1 MKENKDNG
9 QNYDSFE
16 SAFEELKQI
25 VQKLENTD
33 DVSID
38 EMLKSYEMGMSAY
51 LFCMQKLEDTQK
63 KIKIIDSNFE

>member
-1 MKENKDNG
+1 MKNNN

-16 SAFEELKQI
+16 AAFEELKQI
-25 VQKLENTD
+25 VQNLEDID

-51 LFCMQKLEDTQK
+51 SFCMEKLEDTQK

>member
-1 MKENKDNG
+1 MMKNNN

-16 SAFEELKQI
+16 AAFEELKQI
-25 VQKLENTD
+25 VQNLEDID

-51 LFCMQKLEDTQK
+51 SFCMEKLEDTQK